1 MKKLKNE
8 KALTKKAI
16 EVGEKYAKN
25 RGYTG
30 FSSTMSANQKVESIY
45 RLLVQDSLIQPL
57 PEQQES
63 ILTMKHKLAVWISHQ
78 LPADHPLL
86 K

>member
-16 EVGEKYAKN
+16 EVGENYAQK

-30 FSSTMSANQKVESIY
+30 FSETTSANEKVESIY
-45 RLLVQDSLIQPL
+45 RLLVKDRLIQPL
-57 PEQQES
+57 PSQHEN
-63 ILTMKHKLAVWISHQ
+63 ILSMKHKLAMWISHQ
-78 LPADHPLL
+78 LPEDHSLL